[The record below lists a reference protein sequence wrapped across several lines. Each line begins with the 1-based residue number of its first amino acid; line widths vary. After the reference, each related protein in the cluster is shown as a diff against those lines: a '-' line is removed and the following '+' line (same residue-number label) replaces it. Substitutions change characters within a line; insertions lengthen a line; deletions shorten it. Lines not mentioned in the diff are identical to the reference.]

1 LKAAGILVIVLW
13 AATAWSQTPAQ
24 PQQPTSAATGR
35 KLNLAAALDLAT
47 RQNLD
52 LAAARLRRAVMQ
64 AGIRIAGQIPNPS
77 ATFNVARDVPHESLF
92 FDQPLEIGGQRGRRI
107 EVAKREAAL
116 TDLEIAALERQVR
129 RDAREA
135 FYNYMAAR
143 ATTTQRGEIL
153 ALAKRLQEIAHARF
167 DAGDVPQLEVIQADL
182 EVSRAQAELTVQQQ
196 EEKVTLSK
204 LNALLNEPAET
215 QWDITSALEDAPTI
229 QALADLISRAALTNP
244 DLVHLAQ
251 EIRVEESRRSLLRA
265 ERIPNLTVEF
275 GSDFNAPPDFRVGP
289 RGGLSMQLPI
299 FTRNQ
304 GEIAQ
309 SSATLR
315 ALEGESTAA
324 RRAVAA
330 RVEAAYYEWVTR
342 LTQVDLYR
350 GTLVPAARHLE
361 GLAEESYR
369 AGKANFLIVL
379 AAQRE
384 VQDVENQ
391 YRESLLAL
399 QIAFAELEET
409 VGAALD

>member
-1 LKAAGILVIVLW
+1 LKVAGILVIVLL
-13 AATAWSQTPAQ
+13 ATSAWSQEPAQ
-24 PQQPTSAATGR
+24 PQQTVPAAAGR

-116 TDLEIAALERQVR
+116 TDLEITALERLVR
-129 RDAREA
+129 KDAREA

-215 QWDITSALEDAPTI
+215 QWDIAGALEDAPTM
-229 QALADLISRAALTNP
+229 QALADLISRAAQTNP

-304 GEIAQ
+304 GELAQ
-309 SSATLR
+309 SSALLR
-315 ALEGESTAA
+315 ALEGESTAT

-342 LTQVDLYR
+342 QTQVDLYR
-350 GTLVPAARHLE
+350 ETLVPAARRLE
-361 GLAEESYR
+361 SLAEESYR

-379 AAQRE
+379 AAQRD
-384 VQDVENQ
+384 VQDVESQ

>member
-1 LKAAGILVIVLW
+1 MIVLL
-13 AATAWSQTPAQ
+13 AAPAWCQQPAQTPST
-24 PQQPTSAATGR
+24 PPGR
-35 KLNLAAALDLAT
+35 KLNLASALDLAV

-52 LAAARLRRAVMQ
+52 IAAVRLRRAVME
-64 AGIRIAGQIPNPS
+64 AGIRIAKQIPNPS
-77 ATFNVARDVPHESLF
+77 ATFGVNRDTPHESLV

-107 EVAKREAAL
+107 EVAKQEASL
-116 TDLEIAALERQVR
+116 LDLEITALERAVR
-129 RDAREA
+129 KDVRKA
-135 FYNYMAAR
+135 FYGYMAAR
-143 ATTTQRGEIL
+143 ATTAQRAEVLGL
-153 ALAKRLQEIAHARF
+153 TKRLKEIAQTRF
-167 DAGDVPQLEVIQADL
+167 DAGDIPQLEVFQADL

-215 QWDITSALEDAPTI
+215 QWDITSGLEDAPTM
-229 QALADLISRAALTNP
+229 QTLADLISRAAQTNP
-244 DLVHLAQ
+244 DLAHLAQ
-251 EIRVEESRRSLLRA
+251 EIRVEESRRSLLKA

-275 GSDFNAPPDFRVGP
+275 GSDFNSPPDFRAGP
-289 RGGLSMQLPI
+289 RGGLSMELPI

-304 GEIAQ
+304 GELAQ
-309 SSATLR
+309 SSALLR
-315 ALEGESTAA
+315 ALEGESTAT

-342 LTQVDLYR
+342 QTQVDLYR
-350 GTLVPAARHLE
+350 GTLVPAARRLE

-369 AGKANFLIVL
+369 AGKANLLTVL
-379 AAQRE
+379 AAQRDVQE
-384 VQDVENQ
+384 VESQ

>member
-1 LKAAGILVIVLW
+1 VIVLL
-13 AATAWSQTPAQ
+13 AAPAWCQQPAQTPST
-24 PQQPTSAATGR
+24 PPGR
-35 KLNLAAALDLAT
+35 KLNLASALDLAV

-52 LAAARLRRAVMQ
+52 IAAVRLRRAVME
-64 AGIRIAGQIPNPS
+64 AGIRIAKQIPNPS
-77 ATFNVARDVPHESLF
+77 ATFGVNRDTPHESLV

-107 EVAKREAAL
+107 EVAKQEASL
-116 TDLEIAALERQVR
+116 LDLEITALERAVR
-129 RDAREA
+129 KDVRKA
-135 FYNYMAAR
+135 FYGYMAAR
-143 ATTTQRGEIL
+143 ATTAQRAEVLGL
-153 ALAKRLQEIAHARF
+153 TKRLKEIAQTRF
-167 DAGDVPQLEVIQADL
+167 DAGDIPQLEVFQADL

-215 QWDITSALEDAPTI
+215 QWDITSGLEDAPTM
-229 QALADLISRAALTNP
+229 QTLSDLISRAAQTNP
-244 DLVHLAQ
+244 DLAHLAQ
-251 EIRVEESRRSLLRA
+251 EIRVEESRRSLLKA

-275 GSDFNAPPDFRVGP
+275 GSDFNSPPDFRAGP
-289 RGGLSMQLPI
+289 RGGLSMELPI

-304 GEIAQ
+304 GELSQ
-309 SSATLR
+309 SSALLR
-315 ALEGESTAA
+315 ALESESTAT

-342 LTQVDLYR
+342 QTQVDLYR
-350 GTLVPAARHLE
+350 GTLVPAARRLE

-369 AGKANFLIVL
+369 AGKANLLTVL
-379 AAQRE
+379 AAQRDVQE
-384 VQDVENQ
+384 VESQ